1 MPLGRRGLASHL
13 AVGLLAVAA
22 GAGLTRLVSRPV
34 RTEVTTHG
42 EWVWVKKTSG
52 DSVRA
57 YVAYPERKDKAPAMV
72 VIHEIFGLT
81 DWEPTVADKLA
92 GQGYVAIVPDMLS
105 SRWGITPSSPDS
117 GRKLMAQLTP
127 DGITADLDAA
137 FNYVSHL
144 PSVKKDRIGVV
155 GFCWGGGQ
163 TFRYATNNPKLRA
176 AVVCYGP
183 APSLAMQPGQA
194 PVLDTAA
201 FGRIKAPILGVYGE
215 NDSRINSMLPSVGQ
229 IMNQLGKKFAADSYP
244 GTGHGF
250 LKPGRK
256 GSDTDQVEKAW
267 AKIQGFLAANLAK

>member
-1 MPLGRRGLASHL
+1 MKPNRRGLASH
-13 AVGLLAVAA
+13 VMVAA
-22 GAGLTRLVSRPV
+22 LATVLGAGLTWFATARP
-34 RTEVTTHG
+34 RFDPVTTHG
-42 EWVWVKKTSG
+42 EWVFIKKPAG

-57 YVAYPERKDKAPAMV
+57 YVAYPERKDRAPAMI

-81 DWEPTVADKLA
+81 DWEPTVGDRLA
-92 GQGYVAIVPDMLS
+92 AQGFVAVVPDMLS
-105 SRWGITPSSPDS
+105 SRWGISPPSPDS

-137 FNYVSHL
+137 YGYLRTL
-144 PSVKKDRIGVV
+144 PSVTNDKIGVM

-163 TFRYATNNPKLRA
+163 TFRYATNNPNLQA

-183 APSLAMQPGQA
+183 NP
-194 PVLDTAA
+194 DTTTLE
-201 FGRIKAPILGVYGE
+201 RIKTPILGVYGE
-215 NDSRINSMLPSVGQ
+215 NDNRINSMLPTVGR
-229 IMNQLGKKFAADSYP
+229 IMKDLGKPFVADSYP

-267 AKIQGFLAANLAK
+267 ANIEKFLHDKLGK

>member
-1 MPLGRRGLASHL
+1 MPNNHRGLASHL
-13 AVGLLAVAA
+13 AVGAVATLA
-22 GAGLTRLVSRPV
+22 GAGITWAVTARP
-34 RTEVTTHG
+34 TLDPVTTHG
-42 EWVWVKKTSG
+42 EWVSIKKPTG

-57 YVAYPERKDKAPAMV
+57 YVAYPERKDNAPAMI

-81 DWEPTVADKLA
+81 DWEPTVGDRLA
-92 GQGYVAIVPDMLS
+92 AKGFVAIVPDMLS
-105 SRWGITPSSPDS
+105 SRWGITPPNPDS

-137 FNYVSHL
+137 YRYVSTL
-144 PSVKKDRIGVV
+144 PSVKKDKVGVM

-163 TFRYATNNPKLRA
+163 TFRYTTNNPKLKA

-183 APSLAMQPGQA
+183 NP
-194 PVLDTAA
+194 DTTTLE
-201 FGRIKAPILGVYGE
+201 RIKAPILGVYGE
-215 NDSRINSMLPSVGQ
+215 NDNRINSMLPTVGR
-229 IMNQLGKKFAADSYP
+229 IMKDLGKPFAADSYP

-267 AKIQGFLAANLAK
+267 STIEKFLHDRLGK